1 MRIPHPVRGFP
12 HDYQLSPNPDQTS
25 SSPSQSSSNIIVG
38 AVTSTLSVDAC
49 GTHRKEVRAVVVR
62 SRDGVPAPVH
72 RRPQSHY
79 VVSSRSTISHKT
91 ILFHIHGR
99 PICWYIFCVS
109 SPSIMSARPSRH
121 AFARSLFQARI
132 LPCRASPSSPFH
144 PSFVGRSAS
153 RTVGRSSACAHL
165 APAGRVRHASP
176 TCTDV
181 RHATRTAAHSSPARH
196 RTRRA
201 HPSHL
206 LRPAGRP
213 TPPHPLHG
221 GTRVARRTPYA
232 LRPRGTPR
240 SLASRRSLHPA
251 LRASHV

>member
-1 MRIPHPVRGFP
+1 MPSSFARVTACPRPFIVAR
-12 HDYQLSPNPDQTS
+12 NPTMWSRRAARSLTKPSSSTSTAVPFAGTS
-25 SSPSQSSSNIIVG
+25 SVCLLHPSCRRAHQDTRSRAPFSRRASS
-38 AVTSTLSVDAC
+38 
-49 GTHRKEVRAVVVR
+49 RAVPR
-62 SRDGVPAPVH
+62 LRHPSIRPLWDGVPVA
-72 RRPQSHY
+72 QSAAARL
-79 VVSSRSTISHKT
+79 VLTSHP
-91 ILFHIHGR
+91 R
-99 PICWYIFCVS
+99 
-109 SPSIMSARPSRH
+109 
-121 AFARSLFQARI
+121 
-132 LPCRASPSSPFH
+132 
-144 PSFVGRSAS
+144 
-153 RTVGRSSACAHL
+153 
-165 APAGRVRHASP
+165 GRVRHASP

-240 SLASRRSLHPA
+240 SLVSRRSLHPA